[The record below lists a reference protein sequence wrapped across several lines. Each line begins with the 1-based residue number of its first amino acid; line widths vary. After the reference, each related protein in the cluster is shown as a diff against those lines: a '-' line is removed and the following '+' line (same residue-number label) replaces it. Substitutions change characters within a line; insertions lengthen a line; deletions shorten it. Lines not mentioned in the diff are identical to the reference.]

1 MSQWACLQR
10 LGKEIRE
17 RLSVLT
23 DVVNNKRYDFLGL
36 PVDALTCEEALV
48 RVEELARTPEPSHV
62 LFLNVD
68 VMVKADK
75 DPALREAIERS
86 DLSLM
91 DGKPPLKVAQKQGVP
106 LPEKVSGS
114 DFVPAV
120 CAMAERDGLSV
131 FILGGKEGVPEAAR
145 DNLALEHPN
154 LKVVG
159 TYSPKFGFEKN
170 SAELEKINK
179 MIGEAKPD
187 ILLACLSCP
196 KQEIFVEGNRDSYS
210 APVSISCGATVD
222 FLAGNVQR
230 APEWV
235 SRAGIEWLYRFLKE
249 PKRLFRRYF
258 IDSWHFLAM
267 CSRHSVK

>member
-1 MSQWACLQR
+1 MSSSDGPEKGACVAR
-10 LGKEIRE
+10 SADG
-17 RLSVLT
+17 
-23 DVVNNKRYDFLGL
+23 KRYDFLGL
-36 PVDALTCEEALV
+36 PVDALTCDEALSCV
-48 RVEELARTPEPSHV
+48 AQLARTPEPSHV

-75 DPALREAIERS
+75 SPELKGAIKHS

-91 DGKPPLKVAQKQGVP
+91 DGKPPLKVAQRWGIP

-120 CAMAERDGLSV
+120 CAMAAHEGLSI
-131 FILGGKEGVPEAAR
+131 FILGGKKGVPDAAR
-145 DNLALEHPN
+145 DNLLAKYPALN
-154 LKVVG
+154 ITGV
-159 TYSPKFGFEKN
+159 YSPEFGFEQN
-170 SAELEKINK
+170 PVELKKINDLLSK
-179 MIGEAKPD
+179 AKPD

-196 KQEIFVEGNRDSYS
+196 KQEIFVEKNMGIYK

-235 SRAGIEWLYRFLKE
+235 SRAGVEWLYRFLKE

-258 IDSWHFLAM
+258 VDSWHFLAM
-267 CSRHSVK
+267 CRKHRGRA

>member
-1 MSQWACLQR
+1 MDIAA
-10 LGKEIRE
+10 
-17 RLSVLT
+17 
-23 DVVNNKRYDFLGL
+23 DNKRYNFLGM
-36 PVDALTCEEALV
+36 PVDALTCDEALM
-48 RVEELARTPEPSHV
+48 RVADFARTAKPSHV

-75 DPALREAIERS
+75 NAALKNAITHS
-86 DLSLM
+86 DISLM
-91 DGKPPLKVAQKQGVP
+91 DGKPPLKVARKFGIP

-120 CAMAERDGLSV
+120 CAMAEREGFSI

-145 DNLALEHPN
+145 DNLLAEHPK
-154 LKVVG
+154 LSIVG
-159 TYSPKFGFEKN
+159 AYSPKFGFEKDPE
-170 SAELEKINK
+170 ELTKIND
-179 MIGEAKPD
+179 ILIAAKPD

-196 KQEIFVEGNRDSYS
+196 KQEIFVEGNKNVYK

-235 SRAGIEWLYRFLKE
+235 SHAGLEWFYRFAKE
-249 PKRLFRRYF
+249 PKRLFKRYF
-258 IDSWHFLAM
+258 VDSWHFLAM
-267 CSRHSVK
+267 CKRY

>member
-1 MSQWACLQR
+1 MD
-10 LGKEIRE
+10 
-17 RLSVLT
+17 T
-23 DVVNNKRYDFLGL
+23 KRYDFLGL
-36 PVDALTCEEALV
+36 PVDALTGGEALD
-48 RVEELARTPEPSHV
+48 RVAELARTSEPSHV

-68 VMVKADK
+68 VMVKADRIPELK
-75 DPALREAIERS
+75 RAIEHS

-91 DGKPPLKVAQKQGVP
+91 DGKPPLKVAQRRRIP

-120 CAMAERDGLSV
+120 CAMAEREGLSI

-145 DNLALEHPN
+145 DNLLMQHPA
-154 LKVVG
+154 LKVAG
-159 TYSPKFGFEKN
+159 AYSPKFGFEKDP
-170 SAELEKINK
+170 AELAKIND
-179 MIGEAKPD
+179 MLVEAKPD

-196 KQEIFVEGNRDSYS
+196 KQEMFVEKNRGVYK

-235 SRAGIEWLYRFLKE
+235 SRVGIEWLYRFIKE

-258 IDSWHFLAM
+258 VESWHFLVM
-267 CSRHSVK
+267 CQKNRGRA

>member
-1 MSQWACLQR
+1 MR
-10 LGKEIRE
+10 K
-17 RLSVLT
+17 T
-23 DVVNNKRYDFLGL
+23 MNDKRYDFLGF
-36 PVDALTCEEALV
+36 PVDALTHDEALA
-48 RVEELARTPEPSHV
+48 RVAELARTPEPSHV

-75 DPALREAIERS
+75 NPALKEAIDHG

-120 CAMAERDGLSV
+120 CAMAEHEGLSV
-131 FILGGKEGVPEAAR
+131 FILGGKDGVPEAAR
-145 DNLALEHPN
+145 DNLVAEHPG

-159 TYSPKFGFEKN
+159 AYSPMFGFEKN
-170 SAELEKINK
+170 SVELEKINK
-179 MIGEAKPD
+179 MLVEAKPD

-196 KQEIFVEGNRDSYS
+196 KQEIFVEGNRDTYR

-267 CSRHSVK
+267 CFKHSAQ

>member
-1 MSQWACLQR
+1 MADAV
-10 LGKEIRE
+10 E
-17 RLSVLT
+17 T
-23 DVVNNKRYDFLGL
+23 KRYDFLGL
-36 PVDALTCEEALV
+36 PVDALTCDEALA
-48 RVEELARTPEPSHV
+48 RVAQLARTPKPSHV

-75 DPALREAIERS
+75 NLELKHAIEHS

-91 DGKPPLKVAQKQGVP
+91 DGKPPLKVAQKRGIP

-120 CAMAERDGLSV
+120 CAMAAREGLSI
-131 FILGGKEGVPEAAR
+131 FILGGKEGVPESAR
-145 DNLALEHPN
+145 DNLLAQFPT
-154 LKVVG
+154 LKVAGV
-159 TYSPKFGFEKN
+159 YSPRFGFEKD
-170 SAELEKINK
+170 SAELLKIN
-179 MIGEAKPD
+179 GTLTATKPD

-196 KQEIFVEGNRDSYS
+196 KQELFVEGNRDVYGV
-210 APVSISCGATVD
+210 PVSISCGATVD

-235 SRAGIEWLYRFLKE
+235 SRAGIEWLYRFFKE

-258 IDSWHFLAM
+258 VDSWHFLAM
-267 CSRHSVK
+267 CREYKGRA

>member
-1 MSQWACLQR
+1 MADA
-10 LGKEIRE
+10 
-17 RLSVLT
+17 VDT
-23 DVVNNKRYDFLGL
+23 KRYDFLGL
-36 PVDALTCEEALV
+36 PVDALTRDEALE
-48 RVEELARTPEPSHV
+48 RVAELARTPEPSHV

-68 VMVKADK
+68 VMVKADGNPELK
-75 DPALREAIERS
+75 RAIEHS

-91 DGKPPLKVAQKQGVP
+91 DGKPPLKVAQRRGIP

-120 CAMAERDGLSV
+120 CAMAEREGLSV

-145 DNLALEHPN
+145 DNLRAKHPELN
-154 LKVVG
+154 IVG
-159 TYSPKFGFEKN
+159 AYSPKFGFEKDP
-170 SAELEKINK
+170 AELAKIND
-179 MIGEAKPD
+179 MLTEAGPG

-196 KQEIFVEGNRDSYS
+196 KQEIFVEGNRETYK

-235 SRAGIEWLYRFLKE
+235 SRAGIEWLYRFFKE
-249 PKRLFRRYF
+249 PKRLFKRYF
-258 IDSWHFLAM
+258 VDSWHFLAM
-267 CSRHSVK
+267 CRKHRGRA

>member
-1 MSQWACLQR
+1 MTS
-10 LGKEIRE
+10 IF
-17 RLSVLT
+17 
-23 DVVNNKRYDFLGL
+23 DDKRYDFLGV
-36 PVDALTCEEALV
+36 PVDALTSDEALELV
-48 RVEELARTPEPSHV
+48 RELARDAEPSHV

-75 DPALREAIERS
+75 NPALKDAIAHC

-91 DGKPPLKVAQKQGVP
+91 DGKPPLKVAQKRGIP

-120 CAMAERDGLSV
+120 CAMAEREGFSV
-131 FILGGKEGVPEAAR
+131 FILGGKDGVPEVAR
-145 DNLALEHPN
+145 DNLVAEHPG

-159 TYSPKFGFEKN
+159 TYSPMFGFEKD
-170 SAELEKINK
+170 SAELEKINQ
-179 MIGEAKPD
+179 MLVEAKPD

-196 KQEIFVEGNRDSYS
+196 KQEIFVEGNRDIYR

-267 CSRHSVK
+267 CFKRSAQ

>member
-1 MSQWACLQR
+1 MAGCA
-10 LGKEIRE
+10 
-17 RLSVLT
+17 
-23 DVVNNKRYDFLGL
+23 DNKRYDFLGL
-36 PVDALTCEEALV
+36 PVDALTYDEALA
-48 RVEELARTPEPSHV
+48 RVAQLAREPEPSHV

-75 DPALREAIERS
+75 NPALKAAIEHS

-91 DGKPPLKVAQKQGVP
+91 DGKPPLKVAQKRRVP

-120 CAMAERDGLSV
+120 CAMAEREGFSV

-145 DNLALEHPN
+145 DNLLAKHPE
-154 LKVVG
+154 LTIAG
-159 TYSPKFGFEKN
+159 AYSPRFGFEKDP
-170 SAELEKINK
+170 AELAKIND
-179 MIGEAKPD
+179 MLVEAKPD

-196 KQEIFVEGNRDSYS
+196 KQEIFVEKNRGVYKV
-210 APVSISCGATVD
+210 PVSISCGATVD

-235 SRAGIEWLYRFLKE
+235 SRAGVEWLYRFLKE
-249 PKRLFRRYF
+249 PKRLFKRYF
-258 IDSWHFLAM
+258 VDSWHFLAM
-267 CSRHSVK
+267 CRKHPMTSQVAGNQDS

>member
-1 MSQWACLQR
+1 MSSA
-10 LGKEIRE
+10 
-17 RLSVLT
+17 V
-23 DVVNNKRYDFLGL
+23 DNKRYDFLGL
-36 PVDALTCEEALV
+36 PVDALTRDEALA
-48 RVEELARTPEPSHV
+48 RVAELARTPEPSHV

-75 DPALREAIERS
+75 NPSLKEAIEHS
-86 DLSLM
+86 DVSLM
-91 DGKPPLKVAQKQGVP
+91 DGKPPLKVARRRGIP

-120 CAMAERDGLSV
+120 CAMAEKEGFSV

-145 DNLALEHPN
+145 VNLLAEHPN
-154 LKVVG
+154 LKVAG
-159 TYSPKFGFEKN
+159 AYSPKFGFEKDP
-170 SAELEKINK
+170 AELAKINC
-179 MIGEAKPD
+179 MLTEAKPD

-196 KQEIFVEGNRDSYS
+196 KQEIFVERNKGIYK

-235 SRAGIEWLYRFLKE
+235 SRAGLEWLYRFCKE
-249 PKRLFRRYF
+249 PKRLFKRYF
-258 IDSWHFLAM
+258 VDSWHFLVM
-267 CSRHSVK
+267 CKKYRSRA

>member
-1 MSQWACLQR
+1 M
-10 LGKEIRE
+10 
-17 RLSVLT
+17 V

-36 PVDALTCEEALV
+36 PVDALTCEEALA
-48 RVEELARTPEPSHV
+48 RVKELACTCEPSHV

-75 DPALREAIERS
+75 VPALRGAIERS
-86 DLSLM
+86 ELSLM
-91 DGKPPLKVAQKQGVP
+91 DGKPPLKVAQKLGVP

-120 CAMAERDGLSV
+120 CAMAEREGLSV

-145 DNLALEHPN
+145 DNLLAMHPS
-154 LKVVG
+154 LKIVG
-159 TYSPKFGFEKN
+159 VYSPKFGFEKDP
-170 SAELEKINK
+170 AELDKIND
-179 MIGEAKPD
+179 MIISAKPD

-196 KQEIFVEGNRDSYS
+196 KQEVFVEENRSVYRV
-210 APVSISCGATVD
+210 PVSISCGATVD
-222 FLAGNVQR
+222 FLAGNVRR

-235 SRAGIEWLYRFLKE
+235 SRVGIEWLYRFFKE

-258 IDSWHFLAM
+258 IDSWHFLSM
-267 CSRHSVK
+267 VVRHE

>member
-1 MSQWACLQR
+1 MR
-10 LGKEIRE
+10 
-17 RLSVLT
+17 VT
-23 DVVNNKRYDFLGL
+23 DSINAMRYDFLGL
-36 PVDALTCEEALV
+36 PVDALTQAEALDCV
-48 RVEELARTPEPSHV
+48 LSLARNPKPSHV

-75 DPALREAIERS
+75 DPDLQKAIKKS

-91 DGKPPLKVAQKQGVP
+91 DGKPPLKVAQKRGIP

-120 CAMAERDGLSV
+120 CEMAAREGLSI
-131 FILGGKEGVPEAAR
+131 FILGGKEGVPETAR
-145 DNLALEHPN
+145 DNLLLRYPHMDIA
-154 LKVVG
+154 G
-159 TYSPKFGFEKN
+159 AYSPKFGFEN
-170 SAELEKINK
+170 DQAELAKINK
-179 MIGEAKPD
+179 MLIKAKPS

-196 KQEIFVEGNRDSYS
+196 KQEIFVENNKDVYR

-235 SRAGIEWLYRFLKE
+235 SRTGIEWLYRFAKE
-249 PKRLFRRYF
+249 PKRLFKRYF
-258 IDSWHFLAM
+258 VDSWHFLSMMKREA
-267 CSRHSVK
+267 

>member
-1 MSQWACLQR
+1 MGSV
-10 LGKEIRE
+10 IRE
-17 RLSVLT
+17 RLAALA

-36 PVDALTCEEALV
+36 PVDALTCEEALA
-48 RVEELARTPEPSHV
+48 RVKELACTSEPSHV

-75 DPALREAIERS
+75 DPALRDAIERS

-91 DGKPPLKVAQKQGVP
+91 DGKPPLMVAQKLGVP

-120 CAMAERDGLSV
+120 CAMAEREGLSV

-145 DNLALEHPN
+145 DNLLAMHPN
-154 LKVVG
+154 LKIVG
-159 TYSPKFGFEKN
+159 VYSPRFGFEKDP
-170 SAELEKINK
+170 AELDKIND
-179 MIGEAKPD
+179 MIFSAKPD

-196 KQEIFVEGNRDSYS
+196 KQEVFVEGNRGIYE

-222 FLAGNVQR
+222 FLAGNVRR
-230 APEWV
+230 APECV
-235 SRAGIEWLYRFLKE
+235 SRAGIEWLYRFFKE
-249 PKRLFRRYF
+249 PSRLFRRYF
-258 IDSWHFLAM
+258 VDSWHFLAM
-267 CSRHSVK
+267 CRKHKG

>member
-1 MSQWACLQR
+1 M
-10 LGKEIRE
+10 
-17 RLSVLT
+17 
-23 DVVNNKRYDFLGL
+23 
-36 PVDALTCEEALV
+36 PVDALTSDEAIGFV
-48 RVEELARTPEPSHV
+48 AELARDPKPAHV

-68 VMVKADK
+68 VMTKADK
-75 DPALREAIERS
+75 NPDLKNAIAHC

-91 DGKPPLKVAQKQGVP
+91 DGKPPLKIAQKRGIP

-120 CAMAERDGLSV
+120 CAMAEREGLSV

-145 DNLALEHPN
+145 DNLVAEHPG

-159 TYSPKFGFEKN
+159 AYSPKFGFEKN

-179 MIGEAKPD
+179 MIVEAKPD

-196 KQEIFVEGNRDSYS
+196 KQEIFVQGNRNSYR

-267 CSRHSVK
+267 CSKSSVK

>member
-1 MSQWACLQR
+1 MADAT
-10 LGKEIRE
+10 K
-17 RLSVLT
+17 T
-23 DVVNNKRYDFLGL
+23 TRYDFLGL
-36 PVDALTCEEALV
+36 PVDALTRDEALA
-48 RVEELARTPEPSHV
+48 RVAELARTPEPSHV

-75 DPALREAIERS
+75 NPSLKEAIERS
-86 DLSLM
+86 DVSLM
-91 DGKPPLKVAQKQGVP
+91 DGKPPLNVARRRGIP

-120 CAMAERDGLSV
+120 CAMAEKEGLSV

-145 DNLALEHPN
+145 DNLLAAHSH
-154 LKVVG
+154 LKVAG
-159 TYSPKFGFEKN
+159 AYSPKFGFEKDP
-170 SAELEKINK
+170 AELEKINC
-179 MIGEAKPD
+179 MLTDTKPD

-196 KQEIFVEGNRDSYS
+196 KQEIFVDGNKGIYK

-235 SRAGIEWLYRFLKE
+235 SHAGLEWLYRFLKE
-249 PKRLFRRYF
+249 PKRLFKRYF
-258 IDSWHFLAM
+258 VDSWHFLAM
-267 CSRHSVK
+267 ARKYPGQA

>member
-1 MSQWACLQR
+1 MTGPINAR
-10 LGKEIRE
+10 
-17 RLSVLT
+17 
-23 DVVNNKRYDFLGL
+23 RYDFLGL
-36 PVDALTCEEALV
+36 PVDALTQAEALN
-48 RVEELARTPEPSHV
+48 RVLGLTRNSEPSHV

-68 VMVKADK
+68 VMVKADRNP
-75 DPALREAIERS
+75 DLQRAIKNS

-91 DGKPPLKVAQKQGVP
+91 DGKPPLKVAQRCGIP
-106 LPEKVSGS
+106 LPEKISGS

-120 CAMAERDGLSV
+120 CEMAAREGLSI

-145 DNLALEHPN
+145 DNLLLRYPHLDIAG
-154 LKVVG
+154 V
-159 TYSPKFGFEKN
+159 YSPKFGFE
-170 SAELEKINK
+170 SDQVELAKINDMLIK
-179 MIGEAKPD
+179 AKPS

-196 KQEIFVEGNRDSYS
+196 KQEIFVENNKDVYR

-235 SRAGIEWLYRFLKE
+235 SRAGIEWLYRFAKE

-258 IDSWHFLAM
+258 VDSWHFLAM
-267 CSRHSVK
+267 CRKCRGARVA